1 MAPEKSA
8 GSVLYRVDI
17 FHACSPDLYTVV
29 ARLFSA
35 WAAGR
40 YPRSLTRAYLMPI
53 YKFRGSRSSCDNYRG
68 ISLLPPLRHWF
79 SKCLEERFM

>member
-8 GSVLYRVDI
+8 GSALYRVDI
-17 FHACSPDLYTVV
+17 FYVCSSDLYTVV

-35 WAAGR
+35 WAAGG
-40 YPRSLTRAYLMPI
+40 YPQSLTWAYLMPVH
-53 YKFRGSRSSCDNYRG
+53 KFRGSRSSCDNYHV
-68 ISLLPPLRHWF
+68 ILLLPPLGHWF